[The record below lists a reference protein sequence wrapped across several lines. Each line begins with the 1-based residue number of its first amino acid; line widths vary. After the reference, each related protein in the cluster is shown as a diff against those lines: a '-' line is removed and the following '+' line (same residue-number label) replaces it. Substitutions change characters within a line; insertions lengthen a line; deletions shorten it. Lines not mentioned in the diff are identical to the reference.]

1 MDKQTFIYLLIE
13 AIVFLIPIA
22 TLFIKLGKYIERAEK
37 IETAIKEYPE
47 WKATTDEKV
56 NSKLYGFADESD
68 NAIYL
73 LELPKEDADEIT
85 VYIPAATGIT
95 TGTAAYDKAS
105 DTLTLSDTDYVRDD
119 DLDVA
124 L

>member
-1 MDKQTFIYLLIE
+1 MN
-13 AIVFLIPIA
+13 ANVSIA
-22 TLFIKLGKYIERAEK
+22 NSNYSFDDNKYVAIKLSNGQDFRPVE
-37 IETAIKEYPE
+37 
-47 WKATTDEKV
+47 V

-105 DTLTLSDTDYVRDD
+105 DTLTLSGTDYVRDD